1 VKKLNQRGFATLEI
15 ICVILI
21 ISILTTTA
29 VPQMARMI
37 DSARL
42 DYEMKTF
49 LNHLQTA
56 RALNRN
62 SHYIPEIFSDVPELS
77 ESGHQISL
85 QIDYVKGTYQITK
98 NFKGVSEMHELPA
111 GFSIAK
117 NASLNDPIKFENE
130 NNGHI
135 TITSRYGLK
144 RYIIFNSVGR
154 WRGSNEPPQ

>member
-1 VKKLNQRGFATLEI
+1 MNQRGFATFEI
-15 ICVILI
+15 IFVILL

-37 DSARL
+37 DGARL

-49 LNHLQTA
+49 LNNLQSA
-56 RALNRN
+56 RSLNRN
-62 SHYIPEIFSDVPELS
+62 SHYKPEIFENVPEFSKPGYQL
-77 ESGHQISL
+77 SL
-85 QIDYVKGTYQITK
+85 QINYAKGTYQITK
-98 NFKGVSEMHELPA
+98 NFESVSEKHELPA

-117 NASLNDPIKFENE
+117 NPTLNEPINFKNE

-135 TITSRYGLK
+135 TITSRYGFK